1 MFPQT
6 YGTRYYGKRFP
17 IKTEKQI
24 TAESKGSV
32 FIKYTKVIMLYLIA
46 ITRGATTFLPKQ
58 IGKKIIGQAKGIT
71 TIVKKA
77 VSFSFSIVCK
87 VGTKITKHMTISIK
101 AICRGIATIKKQ
113 MQKILATVTTGLGY
127 MQAKS
132 ISKRVG
138 IETTGAV
145 KVAKHI
151 TLIPVFVACK
161 AGANIV
167 KRIILI
173 PIIVASKVVITV
185 KRHIQKILL
194 AIAVSLASIKR
205 HRVFEFEFIG
215 SFAPGDVVKI
225 NSKTLEA
232 TLNDENALHLI
243 KKADFPVIH
252 KGEQK
257 LIYKDKEGN
266 RTVKI
271 TVKWRDKWL

>member
-87 VGTKITKHMTISIK
+87 VGTKITKHVTMSAPIK

-113 MQKILATVTTGLGY
+113 K
-127 MQAKS
+127 
-132 ISKRVG
+132 
-138 IETTGAV
+138 
-145 KVAKHI
+145 
-151 TLIPVFVACK
+151 
-161 AGANIV
+161 
-167 KRIILI
+167 
-173 PIIVASKVVITV
+173 
-185 KRHIQKILL
+185 
-194 AIAVSLASIKR
+194 

-225 NSKTLEA
+225 NSKTMEV

-243 KKADFPVIH
+243 KKADFPIIP
-252 KGEQK
+252 KGEQR
-257 LIYKDKEGN
+257 LVYSDREGS
-266 RTVKI
+266 RTVKV

>member
-87 VGTKITKHMTISIK
+87 VGTKITKHVTMSAPIK

-113 MQKILATVTTGLGY
+113 MQKALSAIAIGLT
-127 MQAKS
+127 S
-132 ISKRVG
+132 
-138 IETTGAV
+138 
-145 KVAKHI
+145 
-151 TLIPVFVACK
+151 
-161 AGANIV
+161 
-167 KRIILI
+167 
-173 PIIVASKVVITV
+173 
-185 KRHIQKILL
+185 IQK
-194 AIAVSLASIKR
+194 

-225 NSKTLEA
+225 NSKTMEV

-243 KKADFPVIH
+243 KKADFPIIP
-252 KGEQK
+252 KGEQR
-257 LIYKDKEGN
+257 LVYSDREGS
-266 RTVKI
+266 RTVKV

>member
-58 IGKKIIGQAKGIT
+58 IGKKIIGQAKEIT

-113 MQKILATVTTGLGY
+113 MQK
-127 MQAKS
+127 
-132 ISKRVG
+132 
-138 IETTGAV
+138 
-145 KVAKHI
+145 
-151 TLIPVFVACK
+151 TL
-161 AGANIV
+161 
-167 KRIILI
+167 
-173 PIIVASKVVITV
+173 S
-185 KRHIQKILL
+185 
-194 AIAVSLASIKR
+194 AIATSLASITK
-205 HRVFEFEFIG
+205 HRLLEFEFIG
-215 SFAPGDVVKI
+215 SFAPGDVVRI
-225 NSKTLEA
+225 DSKTMEV
-232 TLNDENALHLI
+232 TLNDENVLHLI
-243 KKADFPVIH
+243 KKADFPIIQ
-252 KGEQK
+252 KGEQA
-257 LIYKDKEGN
+257 LIYSDKEGN
-266 RTVKI
+266 RMVKV
-271 TVKWRDKWL
+271 TVKWRDRWL